1 MEENNS
7 KRIIIIT
14 PQFTFLLSMS
24 STNLWILFILAFQMA
39 KNIKTIETSS
49 SSALTTSTTHTFV
62 KLESINPTEDDT
74 KLEESQQKQ
83 KQHTTYI
90 TDNRHMDENVFAN
103 ASPSTK
109 CGGVLTEQRGIITSP
124 NFPNKFPV
132 PITCVWIID
141 GSMVPLTANISIII
155 YLTQLYAMSGLKF
168 TEYMYY
174 SEDYK
179 VPSQNIIELREENVT
194 NVAWLKFSSPYLE
207 IKFTMDN
214 LYGTHLRVLDRLL
227 NVFGFNV
234 TYEIEIDKVKSST
247 CNTKQCSFLGHC
259 YATVDYS

>member
-1 MEENNS
+1 
-7 KRIIIIT
+7 
-14 PQFTFLLSMS
+14 MS

-49 SSALTTSTTHTFV
+49 ASTLTYTFTESVPAKPTTKF
-62 KLESINPTEDDT
+62 ET
-74 KLEESQQKQ
+74 KIKQQKSYIIDNEDIVDNVVG
-83 KQHTTYI
+83 HT
-90 TDNRHMDENVFAN
+90 
-103 ASPSTK
+103 SPSTK
-109 CGGVLTEQRGIITSP
+109 CGGVLTEQRGIITTP

-141 GSMVPLTANISIII
+141 GSMVPVTTNISIII
-155 YLTQLYAMSGLKF
+155 YLTQLYALSGLKF

-179 VPSQNIIELREENVT
+179 VPSQNVIELREENVT

-214 LYGTHLRVLDRLL
+214 LYGAHLRVLDRLL
-227 NVFGFNV
+227 DVFGFNV
-234 TYEIEIDKVKSST
+234 TYEIEIDQMKSYT
-247 CNTKQCSFLGHC
+247 CNTKRCSFLGHC
-259 YATVDYS
+259 YASVDYS